1 MALQGTLETFALPD
15 VLRLLASTGKTGRLT
30 VSGDRGTGA
39 VEVRAGEVT
48 GGEATGAPH
57 ASDATEVVFELL
69 RYDDGAF
76 VFDTDVELADGQPLD
91 VEHLIAAA
99 EEQLAEWREI
109 EAVVPS
115 LRHRVSLAA
124 ELGTDEVTVDAERWR
139 AVVAIGSG
147 CTVGELGDR
156 LVLGEL
162 PVSRLVKGLLEIGLG
177 GIDEPDPGA
186 IEPVEAAPAA
196 IVDDAPPPP
205 PPPPPPPAAP
215 VDTWTVELEPDVP
228 PPPPPVV
235 AAVPAEEDHFD
246 PGAIFRQDPPPA
258 DEPDPFGANGD
269 GDLPFFSGP
278 VGDGERDPLA
288 DDPFGPD
295 PFVSRAMAA
304 AEDDGEAAELAQQL
318 ANLSPRAAR
327 AVAAAARAE
336 TDEERDA
343 ALSDVDPDEPVN
355 RGLLLRFLSSVDE

>member
-15 VLRLLASTGKTGRLT
+15 VLRLLASTAKTGRLT
-30 VSGDRGTGA
+30 VSGERGTGA
-39 VEVRAGEVT
+39 VAVRAGGIT
-48 GGEATGAPH
+48 HGEASGAPH

-69 RYDDGAF
+69 RYVDGSF
-76 VFDTDVELADGQPLD
+76 VFDTDAAVDHHGEAMD
-91 VEHLIAAA
+91 VEQVIAAA

-115 LRHRVSLAA
+115 LRHQVALAA
-124 ELGTDEVTVDAERWR
+124 ELCVDEVTVDAARWR

-162 PVSRLVKGLLEIGLG
+162 PVSRLVKGLLELGLCA
-177 GIDEPDPGA
+177 IDEPDPGGL
-186 IEPVEAAPAA
+186 ELVEAAPVA
-196 IVDDAPPPP
+196 VDELPPPP
-205 PPPPPPPAAP
+205 PPPPVAA
-215 VDTWTVELEPDVP
+215 VDTWTVELEPELP

-235 AAVPAEEDHFD
+235 TAVVDDERFD
-246 PGAIFRQDPPPA
+246 PGAIFRQDPAPA
-258 DEPDPFGANGD
+258 DQPDPFGSNGD

-304 AEDDGEAAELAQQL
+304 AEDDSEAAELARQL

-336 TDEERDA
+336 TEEERDA
-343 ALSDVDPDEPVN
+343 ALSEVDPDEPVN